1 MTDGVIQSFSTRSL
15 PDATTTTKGVTQ
27 IATQTEVN
35 AGTETFKYVTPATL
49 SGYVNSNGYSNTFP
63 STTTNTHSVSAAT
76 HGLGTGPFIVQIY
89 NATTGVQVY
98 MDNTANPST
107 GAISL
112 SWTTSVAA
120 NTYRVNILK
129 VN

>member
-1 MTDGVIQSFSTRSL
+1 MSKRTL
-15 PDATTTTKGVTQ
+15 PDSTTTTVGVTQ
-27 IATQTEVN
+27 IATQAEVD

-49 SGYVNSNGYSNTFP
+49 AASVNSQGYSETFP
-63 STTTNTHSVSAAT
+63 SSTTNTHSVAAAT
-76 HGLGTGPFIVQIY
+76 HGLGSGPFIIQTYI
-89 NATTGVQVY
+89 ASTGVQVY
-98 MDNTANPST
+98 MENTANPST

-120 NTYRVNILK
+120 NTYRINILK